1 MTADDPK
8 SPAGVARRLLAALQ
22 ASEGRRR
29 RRKRNTTADTIG
41 LEMKGALL
49 AGIAEDAP
57 SAEDFE
63 AWLMERCAR
72 AGGGGDIRA
81 IALEIFEEWRLAQ
94 VSPELLAWLER
105 GAPSDDAQGDSP
117 DARARDRGGED

>member
-1 MTADDPK
+1 MTAADDPK
-8 SPAGVARRLLAALQ
+8 SPAGVAKRLLGALS

-49 AGIAEDAP
+49 ARVAGDAP

-63 AWLMERCAR
+63 AWLMDRCAE

-94 VSPELLAWLER
+94 VLPELLVWLER
-105 GAPSDDAQGDSP
+105 GAPSDDARDDAP
-117 DARARDRGGED
+117 DPRDRGGEG